1 MVNSLEK
8 NKDIIIVKSEVLMAM
23 TMKNTVLECDTAWTC
38 LCWSRFLWKVG
49 HLSQYIMLHP
59 TR

>member
-38 LCWSRFLWKVG
+38 LC
-49 HLSQYIMLHP
+49 
-59 TR
+59 